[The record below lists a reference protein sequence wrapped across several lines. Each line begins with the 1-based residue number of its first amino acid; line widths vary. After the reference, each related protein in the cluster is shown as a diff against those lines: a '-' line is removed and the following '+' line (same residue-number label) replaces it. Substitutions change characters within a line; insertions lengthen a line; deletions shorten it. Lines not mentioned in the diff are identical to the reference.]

1 MKHTGRIDIIAT
13 ALEPIV
19 HGAGTAGNTQLLRMQ
34 DWFYTDPKSKRVV
47 RCRVPFISG
56 NSIKHRL
63 RDSGIRYALDAM
75 GVKDGSLTKAEVDLL
90 FSGGHLSKSGSAVD
104 LTSARKLSQL
114 LPPLSLCGY
123 SAGNAMEES
132 KIAVSNMHVVCV
144 ENESRVPDHLRSSPM
159 LAMPAGALRVEEFG
173 TRHDQATKANG
184 RRWLT
189 DGAGEDVAAKKTKQ
203 LAGKK
208 QDEAKKA
215 SAADE
220 RGDSAQMIYNFQGI
234 AAGAQLWG
242 DVRFADLTELEQAA
256 LASAFHYGATGRRGS
271 DLVMSVGA
279 KSSIGYGSIKVELVT
294 SLRIA
299 PPVYQTTALA
309 TAGDDITSR
318 YREHLRDNCA
328 AILDAIREAVA

>member
-1 MKHTGRIDIIAT
+1 MKHTGKIDIIAT

-19 HGAGTAGNTQLLRMQ
+19 HGAGTSGNTQLLRMQ
-34 DWFYTDPKSKRVV
+34 EWFYVDERTQKPV

-63 RDSGIRYALDAM
+63 RDCAIRYALDAM
-75 GVKDGSLTKAEVDLL
+75 GVEDGTLSKAEVDLL

-104 LTSARKLSQL
+104 LTAARKLSQL

-132 KIAVSNMHVVCV
+132 KIAVSNLHVVCA
-144 ENESRVPDHLRSSPM
+144 ENKARVPDHLRDSPM
-159 LAMPAGALRVEEFG
+159 LSLAAGSLRVEEFG
-173 TRHDQATKANG
+173 TRHDQATKAVG
-184 RRWLT
+184 RRWLEA
-189 DGAGEDVAAKKTKQ
+189 GAGEEVATKKAKQ
-203 LAGKK
+203 LAGKS
-208 QDEAKKA
+208 DKKT
-215 SAADE
+215 SAADD
-220 RGDSAQMIYNFQGI
+220 RGDSAQMIYTFQAI
-234 AAGAQLWG
+234 AAGAKLWG

-256 LASAFHYGATGRRGS
+256 LASAFHYGSTGRRGD

-279 KSSIGYGSIKVELVT
+279 KSSIGYGSIRVELVT

-309 TAGDDITSR
+309 TAGDDATGR
-318 YREHLRDNCA
+318 YREHLRDRRDE
-328 AILDAIREAVA
+328 ILGAIREALA